1 MFYSL
6 EHSYFGY
13 CFGFRASNF
22 EFLTEK
28 RGFRSSTTYIYQVNS
43 FRC

>member
-1 MFYSL
+1 MFYTL

-13 CFGFRASNF
+13 CFFFRASNF

-28 RGFRSSTTYIYQVNS
+28 WGFRSSTNYVIEGSVNK
-43 FRC
+43 

>member
-13 CFGFRASNF
+13 CFGLIPAGSFARASNF

-28 RGFRSSTTYIYQVNS
+28 WGFRSSTSY
-43 FRC
+43 